1 MRPPNR
7 FLLSLPALAGA
18 LALAGCA
25 AVGPDY
31 TAPTLDTP
39 SQFKETS
46 TWKFA
51 RPADHLPRGTWWRV
65 FGDAT
70 LNRLQQ
76 QAAADNPNLRAAM
89 LRVEQ
94 ARLVARGSTA
104 QLLPSAAVAPYTER
118 RGDSGNLRRSNVDNV
133 DFGGT
138 RNTFRLPLDAS
149 YEIDFWGRVRRSIEA
164 ARADAD
170 AAAALGATAR
180 LTMHAD
186 LAQTYY
192 ALRSVE
198 AEMQTLR
205 AAVELRTKAQ
215 RLVRDRFKAGAI
227 SELDSARAD
236 SELATAQSDIAALEQ
251 RRAELVNAISVLVG
265 QPASTFS
272 LTVSPLAGT
281 PPAVPAGVPADLLQR
296 RPDIAEAERKMAGAS
311 ARIGVAKAAFFPSIR
326 LTGRLA
332 LESSQASDIFAQGS
346 KAWAAGAA
354 VNFPIFEQA
363 VNRTVY
369 EGRKLQFEEA
379 LANYQSATLRAFQE
393 VENSL
398 SALRLLSDQ
407 AAAQQRAV
415 EAAERAAQISSDRF
429 NAGAVS
435 YLEVVDAD
443 RTRLTSLRQSRQTA
457 GQRYITTVQLI
468 KALGGGW

>member
-1 MRPPNR
+1 MNR
-7 FLLSLPALAGA
+7 LLLIPILLLP
-18 LALAGCA
+18 GCQA
-25 AVGPDY
+25 MGPDY
-31 TAPTLDTP
+31 QTP
-39 SQFKETS
+39 ELETPAKFKETS

-51 RPADHLPRGTWWRV
+51 RPADHLPRGTWWTV
-65 FGDAT
+65 FGDST
-70 LNRLQQ
+70 LNRLQE
-76 QAAADNPNLRAAM
+76 QAAGNNPDLRAAM

-104 QLLPSAAVAPYTER
+104 QLLPSAGLNPSAGR
-118 RGDSGNLRRSNVDNV
+118 SQDSANVKWSNFENNSAGVP
-133 DFGGT
+133 

-215 RLVRDRFKAGAI
+215 KLVRDRFKAGAI

-272 LTVSPLAGT
+272 LTVAPLSGS

-296 RPDIAEAERKMAGAS
+296 RPDIAEAERKMAAAS

-332 LESSQASDIFAQGS
+332 LESSQTSDIFAQGS

-369 EGRKLQFEEA
+369 EGRKLQFDET
-379 LANYQSATLRAFQE
+379 LASYQSATLRAFQE

-429 NAGAVS
+429 DAGAVS

-443 RTRLTSLRQSRQTA
+443 RTRLTSLRQSRQTE

>member
-1 MRPPNR
+1 MNR
-7 FLLSLPALAGA
+7 LLLLPALF
-18 LALAGCA
+18 LIGCK

-31 TAPTLDTP
+31 TTPELDTP
-39 SQFKETS
+39 AQFKETS
-46 TWKFA
+46 TWKYA
-51 RPADHLPRGTWWRV
+51 RPADHLPRGAWWTV
-65 FGDAT
+65 FGDGT

-76 QAAADNPNLRAAM
+76 QAAADNPSLRAAM

-104 QLLPSAAVAPYTER
+104 QLLPEASINPSAGR
-118 RGDSGNLRRSNVDNV
+118 SQDSANVKWSNFENNSAGVP
-133 DFGGT
+133 

-170 AAAALGATAR
+170 AAAALGETVR

-198 AEMQTLR
+198 SEMDVLR
-205 AAVELRTKAQ
+205 ATVDLRRKAQ
-215 RLVRDRFKAGAI
+215 KLVRDRFKAGAI
-227 SELDSARAD
+227 SELDAARTDA
-236 SELATAQSDIAALEQ
+236 ELAGAQSDLAALEQ
-251 RRAELVNAISVLVG
+251 RRAELVNALAVLVG
-265 QPASTFS
+265 QPASTFR
-272 LTVSPLAGT
+272 LTVAPLTGT
-281 PPAVPAGVPADLLQR
+281 PPGVPAGVPADLLQR
-296 RPDIAEAERKMAGAS
+296 RPDIAEAERKMAAAS

-326 LTGRLA
+326 LTGRAA
-332 LESSQASDIFAQGS
+332 LESSQTSDLFTAGS

-354 VNFPIFEQA
+354 INFPIFEQA

-379 LANYQSATLRAFQE
+379 LATYQSTTLRAFQE

-398 SALRLLSDQ
+398 SALRLLGEQ
-407 AAAQQRAV
+407 AEAQQRAV
-415 EAAERAAQISSDRF
+415 EANQRAAALSIDRF
-429 NAGAVS
+429 TAGAVS

-443 RTRLTSLRQSRQTA
+443 RSRLTSLRTARQTA